1 MADNSAKKKILL
13 VDDNVIQLEITGL
26 LLESE
31 YEIITAKSGKEA
43 LGYLLK
49 GIAPSLI
56 LLDIV
61 MPHMDGWE
69 TFNRLKAI
77 SCLQDVPIAFLT
89 SLKESNEMDR
99 AYAMGAADF
108 IMKPVEKD
116 DLLARVR
123 NILEKRESK
132 SAGL

>member
-13 VDDNVIQLEITGL
+13 VDDNEIQLEITQL

-31 YEIITAKSGKEA
+31 YETITAKSGKEA
-43 LGYLLK
+43 LAYLLT
-49 GIAPSLI
+49 GVSPNLI

-61 MPHMDGWE
+61 MPNMDGWE

-77 SCLQDVPIAFLT
+77 SCLKDVPIAFLT
-89 SLKESNEMDR
+89 SLKETNEMDR

-108 IMKPVEKD
+108 IKKPVEKD
-116 DLLARVR
+116 DLLERVKT
-123 NILEKRESK
+123 ILEKHESK
-132 SAGL
+132 SGGR